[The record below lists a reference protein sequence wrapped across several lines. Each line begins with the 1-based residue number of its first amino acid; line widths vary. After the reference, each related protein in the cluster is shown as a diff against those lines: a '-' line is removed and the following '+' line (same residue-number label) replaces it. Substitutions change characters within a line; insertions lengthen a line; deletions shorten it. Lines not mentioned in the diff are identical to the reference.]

1 MGPLCY
7 IEQANLPVVDT
18 IHSKGNKIVTGA
30 KALEWLEKTCVQP
43 CLIQMISYQQMQKF
57 NESLMATLLYL
68 LGSPG
73 TRPYVRADVGLEV
86 YYVAYW
92 NCVIYNFM

>member
-1 MGPLCY
+1 MIRKNMY
-7 IEQANLPVVDT
+7 A
-18 IHSKGNKIVTGA
+18 
-30 KALEWLEKTCVQP
+30 QP
-43 CLIQMISYQQMQKF
+43 FLIQTISYQQMQKF

-68 LGSPG
+68 LGSPE

-92 NCVIYNFM
+92 NCLIYNFMYSCDITV